1 MRGPYSSRTAHRPA
15 SMLTSD
21 LVMSRMQEL
30 ALRRFELAFERGR
43 ILSYLMLCM
52 VGFAVG
58 CAVLIRL
65 VDPHDFPTI
74 GLALWWAVMTV
85 TTVGYGD
92 IVPTTTPGRFVASG
106 LMIVGF
112 ASLSLLTGF
121 VASML
126 VHRRATMETEDAFMR
141 IEHQLEEI

>member
-1 MRGPYSSRTAHRPA
+1 MIFKIQQFA
-15 SMLTSD
+15 
-21 LVMSRMQEL
+21 MQ
-30 ALRRFELAFERGR
+30 RFQLAFERGR
-43 ILSYLMLCM
+43 ILPYLMLCI

-92 IVPTTTPGRFVASG
+92 IVPTTTAGRVVASG
-106 LMIVGF
+106 LMIIGF

-121 VASML
+121 VASLL
-126 VHRRATMETEDAFMR
+126 VHRRAAMDTEAGLTK
-141 IEHQLEEI
+141 IEQRLEEIERLLRKDAA

>member
-1 MRGPYSSRTAHRPA
+1 VV
-15 SMLTSD
+15 TSVVGVI
-21 LVMSRMQEL
+21 LKIQQFAMQ
-30 ALRRFELAFERGR
+30 RFELAFERGR
-43 ILSYLMLCM
+43 ILPYLMLCI

-58 CAVLIRL
+58 FAVLIRL
-65 VDPHDFPTI
+65 LDPHDFPTI

-92 IVPTTTPGRFVASG
+92 IVPTTTAGRFIASG

-126 VHRRATMETEDAFMR
+126 VHRRASTETETAFMR
-141 IEHQLEEI
+141 IEQQLDEIERLIRKDAA

>member
-1 MRGPYSSRTAHRPA
+1 VV
-15 SMLTSD
+15 TSVVGVI
-21 LVMSRMQEL
+21 LKIQQFAMQ
-30 ALRRFELAFERGR
+30 RFELAFERGR
-43 ILSYLMLCM
+43 ILPYLMLCI

-58 CAVLIRL
+58 FAVLIRL
-65 VDPHDFPTI
+65 LDPHDFPTI

-92 IVPTTTPGRFVASG
+92 IVPTTTAGRFIASG

-126 VHRRATMETEDAFMR
+126 VHRRAAMETESAFMR
-141 IEHQLEEI
+141 IEQQLEEIELLLRKDAA

>member
-1 MRGPYSSRTAHRPA
+1 MFK
-15 SMLTSD
+15 L
-21 LVMSRMQEL
+21 QEF
-30 ALRRFELAFERGR
+30 ATRRFQLAFDRGR
-43 ILSYLMLCM
+43 ILLYLMLCIA
-52 VGFAVG
+52 GLAFG

-74 GLALWWAVMTV
+74 GLALWWAVQTV

-92 IVPTTTPGRFVASG
+92 TVPTTIAGRIVGSG

-121 VASML
+121 VASLL
-126 VHRRATMETEDAFMR
+126 VHRRAAADAASALTGIEQRLDEIERLLREDAA
-141 IEHQLEEI
+141 

>member
-1 MRGPYSSRTAHRPA
+1 MDR
-15 SMLTSD
+15 L
-21 LVMSRMQEL
+21 QQL
-30 ALRRFELAFERGR
+30 ALNRFQLAFERGR
-43 ILSYLMLCM
+43 ILWYLMLCI

-92 IVPTTTPGRFVASG
+92 IVPTTPAGRIVAAA
-106 LMIVGF
+106 LMVTGF

-121 VASML
+121 VASLL
-126 VHRRATMETEDAFMR
+126 VHRRAAADAVPALSKIAQPR
-141 IEHQLEEI
+141 PELEWLLRWPVP

>member
-1 MRGPYSSRTAHRPA
+1 
-15 SMLTSD
+15 
-21 LVMSRMQEL
+21 MSRIQEF
-30 ALRRFELAFERGR
+30 ASRRFHRAFERGR
-43 ILSYLMLCM
+43 ILLYLILCIA
-52 VGFAVG
+52 GLAVG
-58 CAVLIRL
+58 WAALIRL

-92 IVPTTTPGRFVASG
+92 IVPTTTGGRVVASG

-121 VASML
+121 VASLL
-126 VHRRATMETEDAFMR
+126 VHRRAAADAEPGLRRLEDR
-141 IEHQLEEI
+141 LDEIERLLRRDAV

>member
-1 MRGPYSSRTAHRPA
+1 VV
-15 SMLTSD
+15 TS
-21 LVMSRMQEL
+21 LVRVILKIQQFAMQ
-30 ALRRFELAFERGR
+30 RFELAFERGR
-43 ILSYLMLCM
+43 ILPYLMLCI

-58 CAVLIRL
+58 FAVLIRL
-65 VDPHDFPTI
+65 LDPHDFPTI

-92 IVPTTTPGRFVASG
+92 IVPTTTAGRFIASG

-126 VHRRATMETEDAFMR
+126 VHRRAATETQTAFMR
-141 IEHQLEEI
+141 IEQQLEEIERLVRKDAA

>member
-1 MRGPYSSRTAHRPA
+1 MVTCGVSVLYKLQQLG
-15 SMLTSD
+15 M
-21 LVMSRMQEL
+21 
-30 ALRRFELAFERGR
+30 RRFQLAFERGR
-43 ILSYLMLCM
+43 ILPYLMVCIVGFS
-52 VGFAVG
+52 VGFAL
-58 CAVLIRL
+58 LIRIL
-65 VDPHDFPTI
+65 DPHDFPTI

-92 IVPTTTPGRFVASG
+92 IVPTTTAGRFVASG

-126 VHRRATMETEDAFMR
+126 VHRRASTETETAFLR
-141 IEHQLEEI
+141 IEQQLEEIERLIQKDAA

>member
-1 MRGPYSSRTAHRPA
+1 MV
-15 SMLTSD
+15 TS
-21 LVMSRMQEL
+21 LVGVIFKIQQFAMQ
-30 ALRRFELAFERGR
+30 RFELAFERGR
-43 ILSYLMLCM
+43 ILPYLMLCI

-58 CAVLIRL
+58 FAVLIRL
-65 VDPHDFPTI
+65 LDPHDFPTI

-92 IVPTTTPGRFVASG
+92 IVPTTTAGRFIASG

-126 VHRRATMETEDAFMR
+126 VHRRAATETETAFMR
-141 IEHQLEEI
+141 IEQQLEEIELLLRKDAA

>member
-1 MRGPYSSRTAHRPA
+1 MDR
-15 SMLTSD
+15 L
-21 LVMSRMQEL
+21 QQL
-30 ALRRFELAFERGR
+30 AMNRFQMAFERGR
-43 ILSYLMLCM
+43 ILWYLMLCI

-92 IVPTTTPGRFVASG
+92 IVPTTTAGRIVAAA
-106 LMIVGF
+106 LMVTGF

-121 VASML
+121 VASLL
-126 VHRRATMETEDAFMR
+126 VHRRASADTESGLAR
-141 IEHQLEEI
+141 IEHRLAEIERVLRSDVP

>member
-1 MRGPYSSRTAHRPA
+1 VV
-15 SMLTSD
+15 TS
-21 LVMSRMQEL
+21 VAGVIFKIQQFAMQ
-30 ALRRFELAFERGR
+30 RFQLAFERGR
-43 ILSYLMLCM
+43 ILPYLMLCI

-92 IVPTTTPGRFVASG
+92 IVPTTTAGRFVASG
-106 LMIVGF
+106 LMIIGF

-121 VASML
+121 VASLL
-126 VHRRATMETEDAFMR
+126 VHRRAAMDTEAGLTK
-141 IEHQLEEI
+141 IEQRLEEIERLLRKDAA

>member
-1 MRGPYSSRTAHRPA
+1 
-15 SMLTSD
+15 MLTSD
-21 LVMSRMQEL
+21 VVMSRMQEL

-43 ILSYLMLCM
+43 ILWYLMLCI

-65 VDPHDFPTI
+65 IDPHDFPTI

-92 IVPTTTPGRFVASG
+92 IVPTTAAGRFVASG
-106 LMIVGF
+106 LMIIGF

-121 VASML
+121 VASLL
-126 VHRRATMETEDAFMR
+126 VHRRAAMDAEAGLTK
-141 IEHQLEEI
+141 IEQRLEEIERLLRKGAA